1 MLQQQK
7 EELIELFG
15 QHFENLYHL
24 APLGSRILGTL
35 IVDSCTNGITFEE
48 LVERTGASKSSVS
61 TNLNLLLKL
70 GKITYY
76 TVSGD
81 RKKYYRA
88 SPFSDRLTNYVKI
101 INFEKEII
109 DKMISYRTKTLSS
122 VQEQNSLDNTK
133 AYRKHMLQVEELML
147 NTIETFKKIEKTQ

>member
-1 MLQQQK
+1 MLQQEKQ
-7 EELIELFG
+7 ELIELFG

-24 APLGSRILGTL
+24 SPLGSRILGNL
-35 IVDSCTNGITFEE
+35 IVDGCTSGITFEE
-48 LVERTGASKSSVS
+48 LVERTGTSKSSVS

-70 GKITYY
+70 GKITYH
-76 TVSGD
+76 TVPGD

-122 VQEQNSLDNTK
+122 VEEQQSLDNTK
-133 AYRKHMLQVEELML
+133 AYKKHMSKVEELIL
-147 NTIETFKKIEKTQ
+147 DTIKTFKAIEKIQ

>member
-24 APLGSRILGTL
+24 SPLGSRILGSL
-35 IVDSCTNGITFEE
+35 IVDGCTNGITFEA
-48 LVERTGASKSSVS
+48 LVEMTGASKSSVS

-70 GKITYY
+70 DKINYY
-76 TVSGD
+76 TISGD

-109 DKMISYRTKTLSS
+109 DKMITYRTKTLSS

-133 AYRKHMLQVEELML
+133 AYKKHMLKVEELIL
-147 NTIETFKKIEKTQ
+147 DTIETFKKIEKTQ

>member
-1 MLQQQK
+1 MLKQQK

-35 IVDSCTNGITFEE
+35 IVDGCTSGITFEE

-70 GKITYY
+70 GKIKYH
-76 TVSGD
+76 TVAGD
-81 RKKYYRA
+81 RKKYFRA

-122 VQEQNSLDNTK
+122 VQEQQSLDNTK
-133 AYRKHMLQVEELML
+133 AYKEHMSKVEELIL
-147 NTIETFKKIEKTQ
+147 DTIETFKEIEKTQ

>member
-24 APLGSRILGTL
+24 SPLGSRILGNL
-35 IVDSCTNGITFEE
+35 IVDGCKSGITFEE
-48 LVERTGASKSSVS
+48 LVERTGTSKSSVS
-61 TNLNLLLKL
+61 TNLNLLLKS

-76 TVSGD
+76 TITGD

-88 SPFSDRLTNYVKI
+88 SPFSERLANYVKI

-122 VQEQNSLDNTK
+122 VQEQQSLDNTK
-133 AYRKHMLQVEELML
+133 AYKEHMSKVEELIL
-147 NTIETFKKIEKTQ
+147 DTIQTFKEIEKTQ

>member
-24 APLGSRILGTL
+24 SPLGSRILGNL
-35 IVDSCTNGITFEE
+35 IVDGCKSGITFEE
-48 LVERTGASKSSVS
+48 LVERTGTSKSSVS
-61 TNLNLLLKL
+61 TNLNLLLKS

-76 TVSGD
+76 TITGD

-88 SPFSDRLTNYVKI
+88 SPFSERLANYVKI

-133 AYRKHMLQVEELML
+133 AYKVHMTKVEELIL
-147 NTIETFKKIEKTQ
+147 ETIDTFKQIEKTQ

>member
-7 EELIELFG
+7 QELIELFG

-24 APLGSRILGTL
+24 SPLGSRILGTL
-35 IVDSCTNGITFEE
+35 IVDGCSNGITFEE
-48 LVERTGASKSSVS
+48 LVVRTGTSKSSVS

-101 INFEKEII
+101 INSEKEII
-109 DKMISYRTKTLSS
+109 DKMISYRTKTLSC
-122 VQEQNSLDNTK
+122 VQEQQSLDNTK
-133 AYRKHMLQVEELML
+133 AYREHMVKVEDLIL
-147 NTIETFKKIEKTQ
+147 DTIETFKQIEKTQ

>member
-1 MLQQQK
+1 MLKQQK

-24 APLGSRILGTL
+24 SPLGSRILGNL
-35 IVDSCTNGITFEE
+35 IVDGCKSGITFEE
-48 LVERTGASKSSVS
+48 LVERTGTSKSSVS
-61 TNLNLLLKL
+61 TNLNLLLKS

-76 TVSGD
+76 TITGD

-88 SPFSDRLTNYVKI
+88 SPFSERLANYVKI

-133 AYRKHMLQVEELML
+133 AYKAHMTKVEELIL
-147 NTIETFKKIEKTQ
+147 ETIDTFKQIEKTQ

>member
-35 IVDSCTNGITFEE
+35 IVDGCVSGITFEE
-48 LVERTGASKSSVS
+48 LIERTGASKSSVS

-88 SPFSDRLTNYVKI
+88 SPFSDRLTNYIKI
-101 INFEKEII
+101 INFEKDII
-109 DKMISYRTKTLSS
+109 DKMISYRTQTQTTLE
-122 VQEQNSLDNTK
+122 EQRSLDNTK
-133 AYRKHMLQVEELML
+133 AYRQHMLKVEELML
-147 NTIETFKKIEKTQ
+147 DTIETFKQIEKTQ

>member
-24 APLGSRILGTL
+24 SPLGSRILGNL
-35 IVDSCTNGITFEE
+35 IVDGCKSGITFEE
-48 LVERTGASKSSVS
+48 LVERTGTSKSSVS
-61 TNLNLLLKL
+61 TNLNLLLKS

-76 TVSGD
+76 TITGD

-88 SPFSDRLTNYVKI
+88 SPFSERLANYVKI

-133 AYRKHMLQVEELML
+133 AYKAHMTKVEELIL
-147 NTIETFKKIEKTQ
+147 ETIDTFKQIEKTQ

>member
-7 EELIELFG
+7 NELIELFG

-24 APLGSRILGTL
+24 SPLGSRILGNL
-35 IVDSCTNGITFEE
+35 IVDGCTNGVTFEE
-48 LVERTGASKSSVS
+48 LVERTGTSKSSVS

-70 GKITYY
+70 GKIKYHTIA
-76 TVSGD
+76 GD

-88 SPFSDRLTNYVKI
+88 SPFSDRLANYVKI

-109 DKMISYRTKTLSS
+109 DKMISYRTQTLSS
-122 VQEQNSLDNTK
+122 VQEQQSLDNTI
-133 AYRKHMLQVEELML
+133 AYKKHMTKVEELIL
-147 NTIETFKKIEKTQ
+147 DAIDTFKKIEKTQ